1 MQRTVIRDNPRL
13 NSQHP
18 MLIDH
23 ALQQAAQQGFL
34 FGSSHITSGDATP

>member
-1 MQRTVIRDNPRL
+1 MRDKLRQ

-34 FGSSHITSGDATP
+34 FGSSHITSGDELPRGT